1 MDFGHLLLYLTY
13 TLSLSLSP
21 SFLNVINT
29 QNNLVKICAS
39 DFSKKDFVFCS
50 NGPFTFFFCKITW
63 SGWLSVCKNK
73 ISHIFSWA
81 GLQTTY
87 FTTNMNSPNDVQD
100 SNANSNQKTYS
111 IRRALKKTIVQ
122 LYSSNKLS
130 CKKNSPIQ
138 RPKALQQN
146 KKLYS
151 LAHTQLSLKYK
162 KIHDC
167 IKENS
172 FYHLT

>member
-1 MDFGHLLLYLTY
+1 MRGEQRRCQTKFVQATFPKKNIFFVAMA
-13 TLSLSLSP
+13 LSL
-21 SFLNVINT
+21 
-29 QNNLVKICAS
+29 
-39 DFSKKDFVFCS
+39 FSSARLRDLDD
-50 NGPFTFFFCKITW
+50 
-63 SGWLSVCKNK
+63 LSVCKNK

-130 CKKNSPIQ
+130 CK
-138 RPKALQQN
+138 
-146 KKLYS
+146 
-151 LAHTQLSLKYK
+151 
-162 KIHDC
+162 
-167 IKENS
+167 
-172 FYHLT
+172 